1 LVEDNRDSQVDN
13 NVPGSRMS
21 AYKPKIYRSQD
32 GCCICKAKSSSS
44 RFTDSGKYENDCTDC
59 FKLAE
64 NRRGEICNACVLIVK
79 RWKKL
84 PRNTGKNWAHVVDAR
99 TGPGTKNI
107 FKQKKKESPV
117 PFEKPYKY
125 KHVYKRKPLK
135 TKKREEQK
143 MEEHDQVLGHISAT
157 RPAWS
162 PSYCSTPEFL
172 DNSYWRR
179 QTMCCGVV
187 YLGRLGEAMLDQRL
201 YQPCSKSGKH
211 DLTLSPTGPLTEPP
225 ASLQPSPS
233 TSVQPASPSSSSSAF
248 SSSLAPSSIESLV
261 EAELQAFQSMETME
275 AEEEEFYM
283 DASKVLKK
291 PELSE
296 MSEMAPDDG
305 DGDEG
310 FCDRLD
316 QKSEQFR
323 SSLSLIAIH

>member
-1 LVEDNRDSQVDN
+1 MTAQDVRRA
-13 NVPGSRMS
+13 RMS
-21 AYKPKIYRSQD
+21 AYKPKIYRSQE

-44 RFTDSGKYENDCTDC
+44 RFTDSGKYEDDCTEC
-59 FKLAE
+59 FKLSE
-64 NRRGEICNACVLIVK
+64 NRCGEICNACVLIVK

-135 TKKREEQK
+135 TKKREEQS
-143 MEEHDQVLGHISAT
+143 MEDHSHQVLGHIS

-162 PSYCSTPEFL
+162 STYCSTPEFL

-201 YQPCSKSGKH
+201 YQPCTKSGKH
-211 DLTLSPTGPLTEPP
+211 DLTLSPLEEHP

-233 TSVQPASPSSSSSAF
+233 SSTSVLPASPSSSSSAF
-248 SSSLAPSSIESLV
+248 SSSLTPSSIESLV

-275 AEEEEFYM
+275 AEEEEEFYM
-283 DASKVLKK
+283 DASKVTRKRE
-291 PELSE
+291 PSELSPIQ
-296 MSEMAPDDG
+296 PDDG
-305 DGDEG
+305 DDG